1 MKLSALQGSPR
12 KNGNTSFLQE
22 ICKYTQM
29 YIIDVYGV
37 CSIKYLR
44 KRRHL
49 GSKKIYEMGCKI
61 TL

>member
-44 KRRHL
+44 I
-49 GSKKIYEMGCKI
+49 KK
-61 TL
+61 TPRL